1 MHILVFPKFFPD
13 FDDPDEII
21 EVPVPPKPV
30 PEIVNIENDDD
41 NNSVIIPSTAVKA
54 PNEIQVPPNTITVSH
69 DKYKEIYL

>member
-1 MHILVFPKFFPD
+1 MHILVFPEFFPD
-13 FDDPDEII
+13 VDDPDEII

-41 NNSVIIPSTAVKA
+41 DNSVIIPSMAVKA
-54 PNEIQVPPNTITVSH
+54 PNEIQVPPNTVSH